1 MMHNNNNENDD
12 DTVPRV
18 SRAKHVLRVVGVR
31 AHGVSEYL
39 HLGYFA
45 TAAGIMHELHS
56 VLAALCGVALLLV
69 LAAGASYM
77 GDS

>member
-1 MMHNNNNENDD
+1 MHNNKENDD

-18 SRAKHVLRVVGVR
+18 SRAKQALRSAGVK

-45 TAAGIMHELHS
+45 TAAGVMHELHS
-56 VLAALCGVALLLV
+56 VLAAACAVALMLV
-69 LAAGASYM
+69 LAAGASYI
-77 GDS
+77 GDA